1 MNIKIKMKTNNI
13 EHSHYLILRIHPS
26 LAGGQSELGTLLA
39 FALTAPCLGGELE
52 LANLQEMHFVR
63 SIGEP
68 ERAQRRIGGSERKV
82 LADARAA
89 MHLYRPICNEACDPR
104 RHHLDHADGLA
115 RRLVAH
121 SVHQV
126 RRARGLP
133 DDLVRISA
141 GIEEEADLLADL
153 AQAMDKACAEVG
165 VSAAAAAAAA
175 PPASSVQQPRMFSLQ
190 SAPMTNGKVNRFLAN
205 SHAVAK

>member
-1 MNIKIKMKTNNI
+1 MKTNNI

-126 RRARGLP
+126 RRAQC
-133 DDLVRISA
+133 
-141 GIEEEADLLADL
+141 E
-153 AQAMDKACAEVG
+153 
-165 VSAAAAAAAA
+165 
-175 PPASSVQQPRMFSLQ
+175 QPRLLDLDPALRSL
-190 SAPMTNGKVNRFLAN
+190 ST
-205 SHAVAK
+205 HAVLFGEAGPKGGSRGGARTEEREAALS